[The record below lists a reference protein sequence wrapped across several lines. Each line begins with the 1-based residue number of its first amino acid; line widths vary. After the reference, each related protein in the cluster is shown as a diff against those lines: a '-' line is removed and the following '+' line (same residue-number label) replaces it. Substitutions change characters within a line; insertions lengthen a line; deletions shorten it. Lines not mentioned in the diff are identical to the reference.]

1 MQTEKEKLIRLITES
16 ITKSNSVY
24 ESKVNLPKTIE
35 GREISFKKTKDD
47 NTKALLILALIA
59 IVVVFIGFDKSLEE
73 KVKKRNEEM
82 MIDFTEI
89 VSKLSLLYS
98 AGLSILKAWERIV

>member
-1 MQTEKEKLIRLITES
+1 M
-16 ITKSNSVY
+16 
-24 ESKVNLPKTIE
+24 
-35 GREISFKKTKDD
+35 
-47 NTKALLILALIA
+47 ILALIA

-98 AGLSILKAWERIV
+98 AGLSILKAWERIVSDYEKKGVKRFAYQEMKLVWLDVCHRVPDWL